1 MGYFEDNRTST
12 GLMLD
17 RQSIKTV
24 CSIAAIGCDMDVQAI
39 RAENGLI
46 TPATALARINATL
59 DLVISK
65 NRADNRGWLF
75 HFIDPNG
82 AAVSGSEVSSI
93 DTAIFYSGALQA
105 AHRLADKDLIQRVSR
120 LISKID
126 VTWMIKNS
134 PSHKRLCHGFY
145 HRGGDIVFIPC
156 EWDEYNEGVIAY
168 HLFHLPFTPTA
179 IRYDL
184 PLFVYY
190 YPLCFIHDDP
200 AIDGHLRKAI
210 EWQKKHYGYVGVT
223 ATDTE
228 YGYGVDPAYISP
240 LALYCVGLP
249 CDLPYTIHSYRIR
262 DGWRSADRIGLD
274 EGMAVLIKNK
284 P

>member
-1 MGYFEDNRTST
+1 MGYFEDNRTPT
-12 GLMLD
+12 GLVLD
-17 RQSIKTV
+17 RQSTKTV

-39 RAENGLI
+39 RATKGLI
-46 TPATALARINATL
+46 TTTEALNRINTTL
-59 DLVISK
+59 GFVVSK
-65 NRADNRGWLF
+65 NRPENRGWLF

-82 AAVSGSEVSSI
+82 AAVSGSEISSI

-105 AHRLADKDLIQRVSR
+105 AHRLADQTLIQRVSG

-126 VTWMIKNS
+126 VIWMIENS
-134 PSHKRLCHGFY
+134 PSHKRLCHGL
-145 HRGGDIVFIPC
+145 RNGKFIPY

-168 HLFHLPFTPTA
+168 HLFKIPFTPTV

-200 AIDGHLRKAI
+200 ALWEHLRNAI
-210 EWQKKHYGYVGVT
+210 EWQRKHYGYVGVT

-228 YGYGVDPAYISP
+228 YGYKVDPAYISP

-274 EGMAVLIKNK
+274 EGMAVLIKNR